1 MHKLKE
7 YSEIINLFI
16 FLRNKVKLF
25 IYIAKKKKK
34 GNYLKF
40 MHNFTQKKKIKNK
53 NYAYQ
58 PIYH

>member
-1 MHKLKE
+1 MKLNC
-7 YSEIINLFI
+7 S
-16 FLRNKVKLF
+16 
-25 IYIAKKKKK
+25 YILLKKKKK

-40 MHNFTQKKKIKNK
+40 MHNFTQKKKIINK